1 MYKFALIVAGRA
13 PLHQTAGAAYLHKDI
28 PMNAFRIFI
37 FTFIILA
44 VTALT
49 ACSGKADVDRSISET
64 EVALDN
70 GDFASGAKMAD
81 RLAED
86 TDTSALSVSQLC
98 RLGMIHAILADN
110 DVDADANMAAAVLYF
125 SRAYQRDADSANM
138 FVDRLPLAS
147 QSSARTAIQLLS
159 ASDEGDTVIIDEHE
173 MPDSAYMADFA
184 NE

>member
-1 MYKFALIVAGRA
+1 
-13 PLHQTAGAAYLHKDI
+13 
-28 PMNAFRIFI
+28 MNASRIFI
-37 FTFIILA
+37 FAFIFLA
-44 VTALT
+44 VAAVT
-49 ACSGKADVDRSISET
+49 ACSGKSNVDDSISET

-70 GDFASGAKMAD
+70 GDFTAGAKMAD

-86 TDTSALSVSQLC
+86 TDTADLTVSQLC

-125 SRAYQRDADSANM
+125 SRAYERDADSTNM

-159 ASDEGDTVIIDEHE
+159 ASADGDTVIIDEHE
-173 MPDSAYMADFA
+173 MADSTYMAEYA
-184 NE
+184 E